1 MKTLNINSKIS
12 EMVNLLTTYVYSDS
26 DTYLSVKYDGT
37 TYVLYKN
44 YLNGRDEYTSE
55 VIYEHTKKV
64 IFEDVLRNMLDE
76 ERNRAL
82 KKLHCPID

>member
-12 EMVNLLTTYVYSDS
+12 EMVNLLTTYVYPDS
-26 DTYLSVKYDGT
+26 DTYLSAKYDGT

-55 VIYEHTKKV
+55 VIYEHTEKV
-64 IFEDVLRNMLDE
+64 IFEGVLRNMLDE

-82 KKLHCPID
+82 KKLQCPID

>member
-12 EMVNLLTTYVYSDS
+12 EMVNLLTTYVYPDS
-26 DTYLSVKYDGT
+26 DTYFSTKYDGT

-44 YLNGRDEYTSE
+44 YLNGLDEYTSE
-55 VIYEHTKKV
+55 VIYEHTEKV
-64 IFEDVLRNMLDE
+64 IFEDTLINIVDE
-76 ERNRAL
+76 ERKRVL